1 MFIED
6 VRVDITVTPRI
17 IVCVHPDRYRNTLT
31 RKADYIIPDCIDI
44 QVEVTPVPVTQ
55 LSNLQSGEPSSVIR
69 QRVAA
74 ARAIQG
80 ERFKDASTITS
91 GRISGIHCNAQMTD
105 RMMQEYCAL
114 DAASSRLLN
123 TAMERLDLS
132 ARAYSRILK
141 VARTIADL
149 EGAPQIQQ
157 HHIAEAVGYRN
168 LDRGNWGE

>member
-1 MFIED
+1 M
-6 VRVDITVTPRI
+6 
-17 IVCVHPDRYRNTLT
+17 
-31 RKADYIIPDCIDI
+31 
-44 QVEVTPVPVTQ
+44 PVTQ

-74 ARAIQG
+74 ARAIQS
-80 ERFKDASTITS
+80 ERFKDASTVAG
-91 GRISGIHCNAQMTD
+91 GRVCGVHCNAQMTD
-105 RMMQEYCAL
+105 RMMQEHCAL
-114 DAASSRLLN
+114 DAASSHLLN

-149 EGAPQIQQ
+149 EGSAQIQQ
-157 HHIAEAVGYRN
+157 QHIAEAVGYRN

>member
-1 MFIED
+1 MIQMTIFIMFLLLTTLL
-6 VRVDITVTPRI
+6 VR
-17 IVCVHPDRYRNTLT
+17 RNTST

-44 QVEVTPVPVTQ
+44 QVEVPPVPVTQ